1 MSVEQRE
8 AQAGAF
14 RPRVQQR
21 GLKMVQRRAQ
31 VLHGM
36 LAGKSQQPNRSG
48 APLRFAIN
56 SPRQKRRLQR
66 HRSGLLD

>member
-1 MSVEQRE
+1 MSDEQRE

-14 RPRVQQR
+14 RQRVQHREQI
-21 GLKMVQRRAQ
+21 
-31 VLHGM
+31 LHGM
-36 LAGKSQQPNRSG
+36 MAGKSQQPSRNG